1 MRSGNLMMIGDC
13 PADVL
18 GFFFQQCKRE
28 FPIGDQLVRS
38 LVKRWSENP
47 LLKVC
52 SFVSGGV

>member
-1 MRSGNLMMIGDC
+1 MMIDDC